1 MSPREQIV
9 DAAVRLFFTQG
20 YSATGINQLID
31 VSGVAKRTFYHH
43 FPSKEALGE
52 AYLDL
57 AASRWLAG
65 IRDAARGRRTPLGVV
80 RAVFDFARTFADE
93 THFRGCGILNLAAEF
108 ADAGSAM
115 RGRVAQHKEAQR
127 ATLRDL
133 LVPLGASPTDADA
146 VHVLLEGAIA
156 GAAAHRDV
164 WPIRAAEGA
173 ATAVLQAAHP
183 TPKGRP

>member
-20 YSATGINQLID
+20 YAATGINQLID
-31 VSGVAKRTFYHH
+31 ASGVAKRTFYHH
-43 FPSKEALGE
+43 FPSKEAVGE

-57 AASRWLAG
+57 AASRWLSG
-65 IRDAARGRRTPLGVV
+65 IRDAARGRRTTHGVV
-80 RAVFDFARTFADE
+80 HAVFGFARAFAEE

-108 ADAGSAM
+108 ADAGAPM
-115 RGRVAQHKEAQR
+115 RGRVADHKEAQR
-127 ATLRDL
+127 TLLREL
-133 LVPLGASPTDADA
+133 LVPLGASPGDADA

-156 GAAAHRDV
+156 GASAHRDV

-173 ATAVLQAAHP
+173 ATAVVQAAHA
-183 TPKGRP
+183 TTKGRP